1 MVPPP
6 GVPGRAVVTFVLG
19 GSDGRAIA
27 PLGRFDGV
35 VVGRAI
41 VPPAAGGSG
50 RADVASLLQLGAGR
64 GLGAGAAFGSG
75 CRPLGAG
82 RWPRPEFEGVWYDG
96 RGAGAGACRGL
107 GDGFWNDGRGA
118 GAGACRGLGDGFWNA
133 GRGAGAGACRGL
145 GDGFWNVDRGAGAGA
160 GALRPNAPGDG
171 WPFWPPRWAASG
183 AARATSRA
191 ANSRRVGWAMGVVGR
206 RCRRARK
213 KDTERKVGGGGA
225 RRRHNPRRRGH
236 LRSGTGVGRA
246 PAPAPRAA
254 GCPGAGTRRRGRSR
268 PRHGTMARCG
278 SSCPSSSAASSP
290 SCRWP

>member
-19 GSDGRAIA
+19 GSEGRAIA
-27 PLGRFDGV
+27 PLGRVDGV

-50 RADVASLLQLGAGR
+50 RADVASLLQLGAGAGR

-82 RWPRPEFEGVWYDG
+82 RWPMPGFD
-96 RGAGAGACRGL
+96 GAG
-107 GDGFWNDGRGA
+107 NDGRGA

-225 RRRHNPRRRGH
+225 RRRHHPRRRGH
-236 LRSGTGVGRA
+236 RRSGTGVGRA

-254 GCPGAGTRRRGRSR
+254 GCPGAGTGHSRRSR
-268 PRHGTMARCG
+268 PRHGTMAPCG